1 MNFEKLKSEWK
12 RDEINDQD
20 IPKSVRTLKKSMHP
34 LEQLKRNMKQEFYFQ
49 ILGIIVLVFFP
60 YIFKLQESLQ
70 SVYFMAYSMLVVVST
85 YYLYSFYKFYKT
97 VHQYELDTKN
107 SLINLYYDLRLY
119 MEKYKSFCFLIIP
132 YGLICLT
139 LLVINNDLK
148 KGKSIDFIADEKIFG
163 LALCL
168 MIFTAIIMLFITIWV
183 NFFYGK
189 YIKQLKGVLDDL
201 AEE

>member
-20 IPKSVRTLKKSMHP
+20 IPKSVKTLKKSMHP
-34 LEQLKRNMKQEFYFQ
+34 LEQLKRNMKLEFYFQ
-49 ILGIIVLVFFP
+49 ILGIIGFVFFP

-97 VHQYELDTKN
+97 VHQYEMDTKN
-107 SLINLYYDLRLY
+107 SLIYLYYDLRLY
-119 MEKYKSFCFLIIP
+119 MEKYKSFWFLMIP
-132 YGLICLT
+132 YGLICLA
-139 LLVINNDLK
+139 LFAVNKHLV
-148 KGKSIDFIADEKIFG
+148 KGKSFDLFVNEKI
-163 LALCL
+163 LWLSLCL
-168 MIFTAIIMLFITIWV
+168 MIFTGIVMLVMTMWI

-189 YIKQLKGVLDDL
+189 YIKQIKIILDEL
-201 AEE
+201 SE